1 MGKAR
6 VQLGG
11 TILHHLSGWYRGIF
25 SGRLRQS
32 CNTTSL
38 KCKQRANV
46 LLLMKVS
53 FVYTFICFVNIL
65 VKVLF
70 KVLKQNL
77 SHVCILGL
85 DVLGKLTLCMAFIQ
99 VLNRTKMLYDSL
111 DHKPW
116 GN

>member
-1 MGKAR
+1 
-6 VQLGG
+6 
-11 TILHHLSGWYRGIF
+11 
-25 SGRLRQS
+25 
-32 CNTTSL
+32 
-38 KCKQRANV
+38 
-46 LLLMKVS
+46 MKVS

-77 SHVCILGL
+77 SHAFIVGL
-85 DVLGKLTLCMAFIQ
+85 DALGKLTLCMTFIQ
-99 VLNRTKMLYDSL
+99 VLNRTKVLYGSS

>member
-1 MGKAR
+1 MA
-6 VQLGG
+6 QLGG
-11 TILHHLSGWYRGIF
+11 TISHHLNGWYRGIF

-38 KCKQRANV
+38 ECKQLENV

-77 SHVCILGL
+77 SHAFIVGL
-85 DVLGKLTLCMAFIQ
+85 DALGKLTLCMTFIQ
-99 VLNRTKMLYDSL
+99 VLNKFQGMLGLS
-111 DHKPW
+111 DHIF
-116 GN
+116 G